1 MLQFVVEPDQEALAF
16 TPRRLLI
23 AGYTGRDQAAVARHV
38 AELREHG
45 IPAPARTPALYALA
59 PDRLTTATP
68 VAVVGAQ
75 TSGEAEFVLIVSR
88 GVLYVGVGSDHT
100 DRDLERLSVPR
111 SKQVCPKPIAG
122 QLWRWDHLQAEW
134 DGCRLRSWSGGT
146 LYQQGSVTEL
156 MAPPAVLAMVRDR
169 VGECDEAAIFGGTL
183 PLLDGALRFD
193 RDFTAALVAPG
204 GDALRCEYATAAV
217 PDLD

>member
-1 MLQFVVEPDQEALAF
+1 MGRASTGPPILSRRGRSAVLQFTVEGSDQPLAF
-16 TPRRLLI
+16 EARRLLI

-68 VAVVGAQ
+68 VAVVGSQ

-111 SKQVCPKPIAG
+111 SKQVCPKPI
-122 QLWRWDHLQAEW
+122 
-134 DGCRLRSWSGGT
+134 
-146 LYQQGSVTEL
+146 
-156 MAPPAVLAMVRDR
+156 
-169 VGECDEAAIFGGTL
+169 
-183 PLLDGALRFD
+183 
-193 RDFTAALVAPG
+193 
-204 GDALRCEYATAAV
+204 
-217 PDLD
+217 